1 MKRQKKKDLLL
12 FATNLIERVPDLS
25 NTKEWFQF
33 HLKWK
38 KYKIGEKI
46 KINYSTT
53 KIFRKII
60 YCWHEIS
67 FYRTSKNLNCKL
79 SKTIKQAGK
88 VSQVNGNEKD
98 STSSYTAKQKKLKIF
113 LMKRL

>member
-1 MKRQKKKDLLL
+1 M
-12 FATNLIERVPDLS
+12 
-25 NTKEWFQF
+25 WFQF

-46 KINYSTT
+46 KNNYSAT

-67 FYRTSKNLNCKL
+67 FYRTSKNLNCRL

-98 STSSYTAKQKKLKIF
+98 STSSLYSERKKIENIFNEKIIKKVQK
-113 LMKRL
+113 